1 MVPPPD
7 FLLEKARNYC
17 AYQERCLTDVK
28 NKLLQWH
35 ASEETIEEVIKSLE
49 DENYLD
55 EERYAR
61 AFAVGKLRHNKWG
74 RNKIIQALKQK
85 QIPDL
90 TIQIG
95 LQAIDDDEYIHILK
109 GVLSSKTVQGKDEF
123 IRQNKLARYAA
134 QKGFQVNLVWKV
146 IRGEL

>member
-1 MVPPPD
+1 
-7 FLLEKARNYC
+7 
-17 AYQERCLTDVK
+17 
-28 NKLLQWH
+28 
-35 ASEETIEEVIKSLE
+35 VIKDLE
-49 DENYLD
+49 DENFLD

-74 RNKIIQALKQK
+74 RNKIIYALKEK

-95 LQAIDDDEYIHILK
+95 LQAIDDDEYIQVLK

-123 IRQNKLARYAA
+123 SRNNKLVRYAA
-134 QKGFQVNLVWKV
+134 QKGFQFELVWKV
-146 IRGEL
+146 LKGEL